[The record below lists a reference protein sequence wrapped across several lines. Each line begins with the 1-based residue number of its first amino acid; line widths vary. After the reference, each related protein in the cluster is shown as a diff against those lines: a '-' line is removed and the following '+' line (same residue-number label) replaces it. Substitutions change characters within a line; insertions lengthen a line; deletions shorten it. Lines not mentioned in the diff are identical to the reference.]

1 MSKLACYCQIIDL
14 IFILMS
20 WLKFTAKFESNSLE
34 NVKALDS
41 LDILKKLLSV
51 KTFVLSWSRGRIF
64 SKDEKINLIKNTF
77 LKNCQLLSKQN

>member
-1 MSKLACYCQIIDL
+1 MSKLAYYCQIIDL

-41 LDILKKLLSV
+41 LDI
-51 KTFVLSWSRGRIF
+51 
-64 SKDEKINLIKNTF
+64 
-77 LKNCQLLSKQN
+77 